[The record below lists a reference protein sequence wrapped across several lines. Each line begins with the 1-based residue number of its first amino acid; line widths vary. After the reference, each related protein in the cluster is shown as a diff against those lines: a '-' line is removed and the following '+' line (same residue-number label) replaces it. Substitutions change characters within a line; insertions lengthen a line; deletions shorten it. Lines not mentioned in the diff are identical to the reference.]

1 MEKKEGKER
10 KVWRRREVR
19 KGKESMKEKEK
30 KVWRREVMKGKE
42 SMKEKEG
49 KERKG
54 KYGEEKERCSTV
66 KSLNQIKYKIFYTLL
81 FKPEKP
87 FDV

>member
-30 KVWRREVMKGKE
+30 KVWRREVMKGKQ
-42 SMKEKEG
+42 SMEKRG
-49 KERKG
+49 NERKG
-54 KYGEEKERCSTV
+54 KYEGEGR
-66 KSLNQIKYKIFYTLL
+66 
-81 FKPEKP
+81 
-87 FDV
+87 

>member
-1 MEKKEGKER
+1 
-10 KVWRRREVR
+10 
-19 KGKESMKEKEK
+19 
-30 KVWRREVMKGKE
+30 
-42 SMKEKEG
+42 MKEKEG